1 MENFMNNRYYSIND
15 YLKKEFGQKTIKL
28 ALDGGFTC
36 PNRDGTKGYGGC
48 AFCSAKG
55 SGEFASTID
64 KQIEL
69 LSVKWPKAKYLA
81 YFQNHT
87 NTYAPI
93 EELREKYYEALN
105 NPLIEGIVIGT
116 RPDCIDDEVLNLL
129 SEINKNYFMWVELGL
144 QTSNEKT
151 SDFFNLK
158 YTLIDFENSIEK
170 LKSKDIKTVV
180 HLILGLPGESEED
193 MFNSVRYVCEKQ
205 VFGIKLHMLNLVK
218 NSTLASL
225 MPSYTSFDSID
236 DYVDLVI
243 RILEIIP
250 KDITM
255 HRLTADAPRS
265 ILLTPEWSYKKLTIL
280 NSINNELVKRDTC
293 QGKKYSGC

>member
-1 MENFMNNRYYSIND
+1 MNNRYYSIND

-69 LSVKWPKAKYLA
+69 LSVKWPKSKYLA

-151 SDFFNLK
+151 SDFLNLK

>member
-1 MENFMNNRYYSIND
+1 MNNRYYSIND

-151 SDFFNLK
+151 SDFLNLK

>member
-1 MENFMNNRYYSIND
+1 MDNRYYSINE
-15 YLKKEFGQKTIKL
+15 YLKKEFGIKTIKL

-81 YFQNHT
+81 YFQNHS
-87 NTYAPI
+87 NTYAPV

-105 NPLIEGIVIGT
+105 SPLIEGIVIGT
-116 RPDCIDDEVLNLL
+116 RPDCIDGEVLDLL
-129 SEINKNYFMWVELGL
+129 SEINKNYFLWVELGL

-151 SDFFNLK
+151 SEFLNLK
-158 YTLIDFENSIEK
+158 YTLSDFESSIEM

-193 MFNSVRYVCEKQ
+193 MFNSVKYVCEKQ

-218 NSTLASL
+218 ESSLASL
-225 MPSYTSFDSID
+225 MPGYTSFDSID
-236 DYVDLVI
+236 EYVDLVI

-250 KDITM
+250 DDITI

-280 NSINNELVKRDTC
+280 NSINNELVKRGTY